1 MLDTNKLKQLD
12 FDFQRVCALPIA
24 KSSFR
29 QMQNAVLF
37 ACEGD
42 KELATRI
49 LDSLVAGDSKIQAQ
63 DCTDQNAFMSFL
75 KSFNVPFNVAR
86 EVAERGE
93 FIGMV
98 TSDIINHPQMPMFG
112 NRIRKIDGE
121 EFEFLTDVSSTVQLL
136 NHFCFRLEE
145 MDKLE
150 KAKKVLQGTKN
161 ELIQLRD
168 QIDKLVTSAKG

>member
-1 MLDTNKLKQLD
+1 MLDTNKLQQLD
-12 FDFQRVCALPIA
+12 FDFQRICALPIA

-29 QMQNAVLF
+29 QMQNAVFF
-37 ACEGD
+37 ACEGQ
-42 KELATRI
+42 KEMATRV
-49 LDSLVAGDSKIQAQ
+49 LDSLMAGESQLQAQ
-63 DCTDQNAFMSFL
+63 DSSDQNTFISFL
-75 KSFNVPFNVAR
+75 KRFTVPFNVAR

-112 NRIRKIDGE
+112 NRVRKIDGQ

-150 KAKKVLQGTKN
+150 KAKNVLQGTKN
-161 ELIQLRD
+161 ELMQLRD
-168 QIDKLVTSAKG
+168 QIDKLIACAKS

>member
-1 MLDTNKLKQLD
+1 MIDAKKIELLNLDL
-12 FDFQRVCALPIA
+12 QRVCALPMA
-24 KSSFR
+24 KSSLR

-37 ACEGD
+37 VAEGD

-49 LDSLVAGDSKIQAQ
+49 LDSLMSGESKLMEKE
-63 DCTDQNAFMSFL
+63 CTARNDFEVLVKRFS
-75 KSFNVPFNVAR
+75 VPFTVAR

-98 TSDIINHPQMPMFG
+98 TSDIINHPQVPMFG

-136 NHFCFRLEE
+136 NHFCFRLDE
-145 MDKLE
+145 MDKLD
-150 KAKKVLQGTKN
+150 KAKNVLQGMKK
-161 ELIQLRD
+161 ELVQLRD
-168 QIDKLVTSAKG
+168 QIDRLINSAKE